1 MYQTRP
7 EVKEIVEKYKRV
19 LLKRGIRVNRVILY
33 GSYISGQ
40 SREDSDIDLL
50 VVSDDFQKMNLR
62 QRLEVLGI
70 AAVRIMKPIEAQG
83 YTTNEIQS
91 APKISF
97 LGEILRKGI
106 NV

>member
-1 MYQTRP
+1 MYQARSEIK
-7 EVKEIVEKYKRV
+7 EVIEEYKRV
-19 LLKRGIRVNRVILY
+19 LLKRGIYVNRVILY

-40 SREDSDIDLL
+40 SREDSDIDLV

-97 LGEILRKGI
+97 LGEILRVGV